1 MTEAPKVE
9 QVDRE
14 AAANIWRDYIARTGE
29 VIVERGM
36 RSGGLDDGLPTL
48 LAAHR
53 LTEPERTAKAVAEA
67 VERCA
72 VIAEELGAGMVAK
85 VIRGEDHPDPLAIGY
100 LEPVRCEMGND
111 WFGDQD
117 RLRAAI
123 RDEGAGG

>member
-53 LTEPERTAKAVAEA
+53 LTEPERTAKAVVDFRWRAMQCRTNRDA
-67 VERCA
+67 YD
-72 VIAEELGAGMVAK
+72 AK
-85 VIRGEDHPDPLAIGY
+85 A
-100 LEPVRCEMGND
+100 
-111 WFGDQD
+111 
-117 RLRAAI
+117 AAI
-123 RDEGAGG
+123 WDLAADALEGKR